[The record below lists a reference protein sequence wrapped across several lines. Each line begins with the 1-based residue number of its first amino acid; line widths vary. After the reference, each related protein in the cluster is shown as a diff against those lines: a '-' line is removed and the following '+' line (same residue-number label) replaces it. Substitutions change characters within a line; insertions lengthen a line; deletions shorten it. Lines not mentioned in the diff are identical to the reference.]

1 MGWFGLGG
9 FGFCVVFV
17 LFCVCFLGV
26 GVLELCVLVVLFC
39 VGRCKMDCIIR
50 V

>member
-1 MGWFGLGG
+1 
-9 FGFCVVFV
+9 
-17 LFCVCFLGV
+17 VCFLGV